1 MSSSKSVTLWQVG
14 RADGG
19 GAVLLPGRGG
29 AMRRW
34 RPHSWWALLLTAC
47 CCLHLV
53 NPQIHLYVPAHPPE
67 ESGYSSR
74 QGQCSYGGD
83 DRCTFVLLCLLSG
96 GTAAGRCG
104 NSLLYT
110 CCVRPPRTRSSLPAD
125 HTSVQALQARSPA
138 AARTATQRKYYHVD
152 DEEVCGRSTNK
163 PQRRIIGGED
173 AQYGEFPWQAHIK
186 ISRQQCGGALVNHYY
201 VVTAAHCVHHTP
213 LRRISV
219 ILGAYDIQDQRY
231 QSSQAQA
238 YSVLEKK
245 IHPNFAFSASQPDR
259 FDVALLRLDRHVR
272 YQENILPI
280 CLPPRGWTFEG
291 WRASVTGWGKTD
303 STLSNRYGTRVL
315 QKVEVPIITRSECE
329 HWHHIRGIR
338 IRIHQEMMCAGYKEG
353 RRDACVGDSGGP
365 MMLNLNGRWTL
376 VGITSAGFGCAQSF
390 QPGIYHQVSMSVD
403 WVIAN
408 MQ

>member
-1 MSSSKSVTLWQVG
+1 MRGTPEHGVGAGGSVCC
-14 RADGG
+14 A
-19 GAVLLPGRGG
+19 A
-29 AMRRW
+29 
-34 RPHSWWALLLTAC
+34 SWC
-47 CCLHLV
+47 MV
-53 NPQIHLYVPAHPPE
+53 E
-67 ESGYSSR
+67 
-74 QGQCSYGGD
+74 
-83 DRCTFVLLCLLSG
+83 
-96 GTAAGRCG
+96 GT
-104 NSLLYT
+104 
-110 CCVRPPRTRSSLPAD
+110 
-125 HTSVQALQARSPA
+125 
-138 AARTATQRKYYHVD
+138 
-152 DEEVCGRSTNK
+152 
-163 PQRRIIGGED
+163 
-173 AQYGEFPWQAHIK
+173 AHIK

-231 QSSQAQA
+231 QLSRAQA

-291 WRASVTGWGKTD
+291 WRATVTGWGKTD

>member
-1 MSSSKSVTLWQVG
+1 MLRES
-14 RADGG
+14 
-19 GAVLLPGRGG
+19 
-29 AMRRW
+29 
-34 RPHSWWALLLTAC
+34 SWWPVLLLTAC
-47 CCLHLV
+47 LHLAD
-53 NPQIHLYVPAHPPE
+53 PQIHLYIPAHRE
-67 ESGYSSR
+67 TDSESGYSNR
-74 QGQCSYGGD
+74 QGSCSYGGD

-96 GTAAGRCG
+96 GTSAGRCG

-110 CCVRPPRTRSSLPAD
+110 CCLRPSTRSSLPAD
-125 HTSVQALQARSPA
+125 HAPAAQLVHARSPPAASSSSASSSA
-138 AARTATQRKYYHVD
+138 AARATQRKYYPVD
-152 DEEVCGRSTNK
+152 EDDICGRSTNK

-186 ISRQQCGGALVNHYY
+186 ISRQQCGGALVNHFY

-231 QSSQAQA
+231 QLSQAQA
-238 YSVLEKK
+238 YSVVEKK

-365 MMLNLNGRWTL
+365 MMLNLHGRWTL

-403 WVIAN
+403 WILAN
-408 MQ
+408 MR

>member
-1 MSSSKSVTLWQVG
+1 MPRLQRHTTYWCVLFLTL
-14 RADGG
+14 
-19 GAVLLPGRGG
+19 
-29 AMRRW
+29 
-34 RPHSWWALLLTAC
+34 
-47 CCLHLV
+47 CLNCVH
-53 NPQIHLYVPAHPPE
+53 PQIQVYIPRSPQA
-67 ESGYSSR
+67 SYSNR
-74 QGQCSYGGD
+74 QGSCSHEGD
-83 DRCTFVLLCLLSG
+83 GHCSFVLACLLSG
-96 GTAAGRCG
+96 GTSTGRCG
-104 NSLLYT
+104 GSLLYT
-110 CCVRPPRTRSSLPAD
+110 CCVRPTTRSSYLAPAP
-125 HTSVQALQARSPA
+125 VQAVSVAGRPSTRA
-138 AARTATQRKYYHVD
+138 KQRKIHHHIVD
-152 DEEVCGRSTNK
+152 DDDVCGRSTNRL
-163 PQRRIIGGED
+163 QRRIIGGED

-231 QSSQAQA
+231 QLSRAQP
-238 YSVLEKK
+238 YSVVEKK

-272 YQENILPI
+272 YQENIVPI

-291 WRASVTGWGKTD
+291 WRATVTGWGKTD

-315 QKVEVPIITRSECE
+315 QKVEVPIITREECE
-329 HWHHIRGIR
+329 HWHYIRGIR
-338 IRIHQEMMCAGYKEG
+338 IKIHQEMMCAGYKEG

-365 MMLNLNGRWTL
+365 MMLNLENRWTL

-403 WVIAN
+403 WVRAN